1 MNAQF
6 HKTSAKRTLFY
17 QGGIMLSNQNSSSNL
32 TITGSLDV
40 EIISA
45 AEGRITLKLINA
57 PVSPTD
63 SVRFLLK
70 DTDTRTILY
79 PGISSLSSDTYL
91 LDFTALQELHEYR
104 YTKTF
109 RLLAEMVTA
118 SGASC
123 YRLHEISDSA
133 SAPAPH
139 IFIEDIYLKDDVKV
153 PPTERIVELGLNP
166 EVVSDQSLIVTLHS
180 RNRHM
185 QLSHLC
191 ELKGLN
197 MRGGILRITFDL
209 KPGSLK
215 YQKSILRFRNKLL
228 EDAISYDFKTVRIK
242 ENGDLLRIKI
252 TLDLHTIAWNGLYWD
267 VMIQLFDPDTERTSL
282 IQILIPPR
290 RRMFMKFL
298 YNGSFHTP
306 DDFYVYPYYTGAA
319 KLALVNR
326 AREQYDGFDIVL
338 KEFTAMF
345 LYNIA
350 KPYWKKKHICLVD
363 EKYSTRAQ
371 DNGYYFF
378 KHCME
383 HDEEKYL
390 GQKIYYVITKD
401 SPDYDM
407 IRPYKKNVVHF
418 MTIRHMCYI
427 LAAELLVSTDARS
440 HIYAQRSRHSIFT
453 RYTKKLPF
461 VFLQHGV
468 TALKRVDFF
477 YGKGKPG
484 SCDLFVVTSEKEKQI
499 VIDNFDYEPDE
510 VINTGFARWDVL
522 KDKSQNS
529 HDILVMPTW
538 RSWLEGAS
546 DREFEESDYFQ
557 HYAALLNSQRFKD
570 ILEKYDL
577 HANFYLHAIFQ
588 AHTES
593 FHIASDRIHLKSFG
607 DTPVNELLMQCKMLI
622 TDYSSVCWDVLYQN
636 KPTLFYQF
644 DLDKYNEAHG
654 SYIDM
659 KTDLFGDRTETLE
672 QLLDSLEKT
681 IQNGFR
687 MEPKYEKMQQEYFQF
702 EDHEHSR
709 HICEEIK
716 KWMKRK

>member
-1 MNAQF
+1 
-6 HKTSAKRTLFY
+6 
-17 QGGIMLSNQNSSSNL
+17 MLSNQNSSSDL
-32 TITGSLDV
+32 KITGSLDV

-45 AEGRITLKLINA
+45 AESRITLKLINA
-57 PVSPTD
+57 PESPTD
-63 SVRFLLK
+63 SVHFLLK

-79 PGISSLSSDTYL
+79 PEISSQSSDTYL

-306 DDFYVYPYYTGAA
+306 DDFYVYPYYTGAT

-546 DREFEESDYFQ
+546 DREFEESDYFR

-644 DLDKYNEAHG
+644 DLNKYNEAHG

-681 IQNGFR
+681 IQNNFR

>member
-1 MNAQF
+1 
-6 HKTSAKRTLFY
+6 
-17 QGGIMLSNQNSSSNL
+17 MLSNQNSSSNL

-45 AEGRITLKLINA
+45 VEGRITLKLINT

-79 PGISSLSSDTYL
+79 PEISSQSSDTYL

-306 DDFYVYPYYTGAA
+306 DDFYVYPYYTGAT

-546 DREFEESDYFQ
+546 DREFEESDYFR

-644 DLDKYNEAHG
+644 DLNKYNEAHG

-681 IQNGFR
+681 IQNNFR

>member
-1 MNAQF
+1 
-6 HKTSAKRTLFY
+6 
-17 QGGIMLSNQNSSSNL
+17 MLSNQNSSSNL

-63 SVRFLLK
+63 SVLFLLK

-79 PGISSLSSDTYL
+79 PEISSLSSDTYL
-91 LDFTALQELHEYR
+91 LDFTALQEFYEYR

-306 DDFYVYPYYTGAA
+306 DDFYVYPYYTGAT

-546 DREFEESDYFQ
+546 DREFEESDYFR

-659 KTDLFGDRTETLE
+659 KTDLFGDRTETLD

-681 IQNGFR
+681 IQNNFR

>member
-45 AEGRITLKLINA
+45 VEGRITLKLINT

-79 PGISSLSSDTYL
+79 PGISSQSSDTYL

-306 DDFYVYPYYTGAA
+306 DDFYVYPYYTGAT

-659 KTDLFGDRTETLE
+659 KTDLFGDRTETLD

-681 IQNGFR
+681 IQNNFR
-687 MEPKYEKMQQEYFQF
+687 MEPQYEKMQQEYFQF

>member
-1 MNAQF
+1 
-6 HKTSAKRTLFY
+6 
-17 QGGIMLSNQNSSSNL
+17 MLSNQNSSSDL
-32 TITGSLDV
+32 KITGSLDV

-45 AEGRITLKLINA
+45 AESRITLKLINA
-57 PVSPTD
+57 PESPTD
-63 SVRFLLK
+63 SVCFLLK

-79 PGISSLSSDTYL
+79 PEISSQSSDTYL

-306 DDFYVYPYYTGAA
+306 DDFYVYPYYTGAT

-546 DREFEESDYFQ
+546 DREFEESDYFR

-659 KTDLFGDRTETLE
+659 KTDLFGDRTETLD

-681 IQNGFR
+681 IQNNFR

>member
-40 EIISA
+40 EILSA
-45 AEGRITLKLINA
+45 AESRITLKLINA
-57 PVSPTD
+57 PESSTD

-79 PGISSLSSDTYL
+79 PEISSPSSDTYL
-91 LDFTALQELHEYR
+91 LDFTSLQELHEYR

-118 SGASC
+118 SEASC
-123 YRLHEISDSA
+123 YRLHEVSDSA
-133 SAPAPH
+133 SAPASH

-267 VMIQLFDPDTERTSL
+267 VMIQLFDPDNERTSL

-306 DDFYVYPYYTGAA
+306 DDFYVYPYYTGGA

-546 DREFEESDYFQ
+546 DREFEESDYFR

-644 DLDKYNEAHG
+644 DLNKYNEAHG

-681 IQNGFR
+681 IQNNFR

>member
-45 AEGRITLKLINA
+45 VEGRITLKLINT

-79 PGISSLSSDTYL
+79 PEISSQSSDTYL

-166 EVVSDQSLIVTLHS
+166 EVVSDQSLIVTQHS

-306 DDFYVYPYYTGAA
+306 DDFYVYPYYTGAT

-546 DREFEESDYFQ
+546 DREFEESDYFR

-644 DLDKYNEAHG
+644 DLNKYNEAHG

-681 IQNGFR
+681 IQNNFR

>member
-1 MNAQF
+1 
-6 HKTSAKRTLFY
+6 
-17 QGGIMLSNQNSSSNL
+17 MLSNQNSSSNL

-45 AEGRITLKLINA
+45 VEGRITLKLINT

-79 PGISSLSSDTYL
+79 PGISSQSSDTYL

-306 DDFYVYPYYTGAA
+306 DDFYVYPYYTGAT

-546 DREFEESDYFQ
+546 DREFEESDYFR

-659 KTDLFGDRTETLE
+659 KTDLFGDRTETLD

-681 IQNGFR
+681 IQNNFR

>member
-1 MNAQF
+1 
-6 HKTSAKRTLFY
+6 
-17 QGGIMLSNQNSSSNL
+17 MLSNQNSSSNL

-63 SVRFLLK
+63 SVLFLLK

-79 PGISSLSSDTYL
+79 PEISSLSSDTYL
-91 LDFTALQELHEYR
+91 LDFTALQEFYEYR
-104 YTKTF
+104 YTKAF

-306 DDFYVYPYYTGAA
+306 DDFYVYPYYTGAT

-546 DREFEESDYFQ
+546 DREFEESDYFR

-659 KTDLFGDRTETLE
+659 KTDLFGDRTETLD

-681 IQNGFR
+681 IQNNFR
-687 MEPKYEKMQQEYFQF
+687 MEPQYEKMQQEYFQF

>member
-1 MNAQF
+1 
-6 HKTSAKRTLFY
+6 
-17 QGGIMLSNQNSSSNL
+17 MLSNQNSSSNL

-45 AEGRITLKLINA
+45 VEGRITLKLINT

-79 PGISSLSSDTYL
+79 PEISSQSSDTYL

-209 KPGSLK
+209 NPGSLK

-306 DDFYVYPYYTGAA
+306 DDFYVYPYYTGAT

-546 DREFEESDYFQ
+546 DREFEESDYFR

-644 DLDKYNEAHG
+644 DLNKYNEAHG

-681 IQNGFR
+681 IQNNFR

>member
-306 DDFYVYPYYTGAA
+306 DDFYVYPYYTGAT

-326 AREQYDGFDIVL
+326 AHEQYDGFDIVL

-659 KTDLFGDRTETLE
+659 KTDLFGDRTETLD

>member
-1 MNAQF
+1 
-6 HKTSAKRTLFY
+6 
-17 QGGIMLSNQNSSSNL
+17 
-32 TITGSLDV
+32 
-40 EIISA
+40 
-45 AEGRITLKLINA
+45 
-57 PVSPTD
+57 
-63 SVRFLLK
+63 
-70 DTDTRTILY
+70 
-79 PGISSLSSDTYL
+79 
-91 LDFTALQELHEYR
+91 
-104 YTKTF
+104 
-109 RLLAEMVTA
+109 
-118 SGASC
+118 
-123 YRLHEISDSA
+123 
-133 SAPAPH
+133 
-139 IFIEDIYLKDDVKV
+139 
-153 PPTERIVELGLNP
+153 
-166 EVVSDQSLIVTLHS
+166 
-180 RNRHM
+180 
-185 QLSHLC
+185 
-191 ELKGLN
+191 

-306 DDFYVYPYYTGAA
+306 DDFYVYPYYTGAT

-546 DREFEESDYFQ
+546 DREFEESDYFR

-659 KTDLFGDRTETLE
+659 KTDLFGDRTETLD

-681 IQNGFR
+681 IQNNFR
-687 MEPKYEKMQQEYFQF
+687 MEPQYEKMQQEYFQF

>member
-1 MNAQF
+1 
-6 HKTSAKRTLFY
+6 
-17 QGGIMLSNQNSSSNL
+17 MLSNQNSSSDL
-32 TITGSLDV
+32 KITGSLDV

-45 AEGRITLKLINA
+45 AESRITLKLINA
-57 PVSPTD
+57 PESPTD

-79 PGISSLSSDTYL
+79 PEISSQSSDTYL

-282 IQILIPPR
+282 IQILIPPH

-306 DDFYVYPYYTGAA
+306 DDFYVYPYYTGAT

-546 DREFEESDYFQ
+546 DREFEESDYFR

-644 DLDKYNEAHG
+644 DLNKYNEAHG

-681 IQNGFR
+681 IQNNFR

>member
-1 MNAQF
+1 
-6 HKTSAKRTLFY
+6 
-17 QGGIMLSNQNSSSNL
+17 MLSNQNSSSDL

-40 EIISA
+40 EILSA
-45 AEGRITLKLINA
+45 AESRITLKLINS
-57 PVSPTD
+57 PESPTD

-70 DTDTRTILY
+70 DTDTKTILY
-79 PGISSLSSDTYL
+79 PEISSQSSDTYL
-91 LDFTALQELHEYR
+91 LDFTSLQELHEYR

-118 SGASC
+118 SEASC
-123 YRLHEISDSA
+123 YRLHEVSDSA

-166 EVVSDQSLIVTLHS
+166 EVVSDQSLIITLHS

-290 RRMFMKFL
+290 RRMSMKFL
-298 YNGSFHTP
+298 YNGSFRTP
-306 DDFYVYPYYTGAA
+306 DDFYVYPYYTGLSQ
-319 KLALVNR
+319 LALVNR
-326 AREQYDGFDIVL
+326 AREQYDGLDIVL

-350 KPYWKKKHICLVD
+350 RPYWKKKHICLVD

-383 HDEEKYL
+383 HDEETYL

-546 DREFEESDYFQ
+546 DREFEESDYFR

-588 AHTES
+588 THTES
-593 FHIASDRIHLKSFG
+593 FHIAGDRIHLKSFG

-622 TDYSSVCWDVLYQN
+622 TDYSSVSWDVLYQN

-659 KTDLFGDRTETLE
+659 KTDLFGDRAETLD

-687 MEPKYEKMQQEYFQF
+687 MEPKYEQMQQEYFRF

>member
-45 AEGRITLKLINA
+45 VEGRITLKLINT

-79 PGISSLSSDTYL
+79 PGISSQSSDTYL

-306 DDFYVYPYYTGAA
+306 DDFYVYPYYTGAT

-546 DREFEESDYFQ
+546 DREFEESDYFR

-659 KTDLFGDRTETLE
+659 KTDLFGDRTETLD

-681 IQNGFR
+681 IQNNFR

>member
-1 MNAQF
+1 
-6 HKTSAKRTLFY
+6 
-17 QGGIMLSNQNSSSNL
+17 MLSNQNSSSNL

-79 PGISSLSSDTYL
+79 PEISSQSSDTYL

-306 DDFYVYPYYTGAA
+306 DDFYVYPYYTGAT

-546 DREFEESDYFQ
+546 DREFEESDYFR

-644 DLDKYNEAHG
+644 DLNKYNEAHG

-681 IQNGFR
+681 IQNNFR

>member
-45 AEGRITLKLINA
+45 VEGRITLKLINT

-79 PGISSLSSDTYL
+79 PEISSQSSDTYL

-180 RNRHM
+180 RNRYM

-306 DDFYVYPYYTGAA
+306 DDFYVYPYYTGAT

-546 DREFEESDYFQ
+546 DREFEESDYFR

-644 DLDKYNEAHG
+644 DLNKYNEAHG

-681 IQNGFR
+681 IQNNFR

>member
-45 AEGRITLKLINA
+45 VEGRITLKLINT

-79 PGISSLSSDTYL
+79 PEISSQSSDTYL

-306 DDFYVYPYYTGAA
+306 DDFYVYPYYTGAT

-546 DREFEESDYFQ
+546 DREFEESDYFR

-644 DLDKYNEAHG
+644 DLNKYNEAHG

-681 IQNGFR
+681 IQNNFR

>member
-1 MNAQF
+1 
-6 HKTSAKRTLFY
+6 
-17 QGGIMLSNQNSSSNL
+17 MLSNQNSSSNL

-63 SVRFLLK
+63 SVLFLLK

-79 PGISSLSSDTYL
+79 PEISSQSSDTYL

-306 DDFYVYPYYTGAA
+306 DDFYVYPYYTGAT

-378 KHCME
+378 THCMK

-546 DREFEESDYFQ
+546 DREFEESDYFR

-659 KTDLFGDRTETLE
+659 KTDLFGDRTETLD

-681 IQNGFR
+681 IQNNFR

>member
-1 MNAQF
+1 
-6 HKTSAKRTLFY
+6 
-17 QGGIMLSNQNSSSNL
+17 MLSNQNSSSNL

-63 SVRFLLK
+63 SVLFLLK

-79 PGISSLSSDTYL
+79 PEISSLSSDTYL
-91 LDFTALQELHEYR
+91 LDFTALQEFYEYR
-104 YTKTF
+104 YTKAF

-306 DDFYVYPYYTGAA
+306 DDFYVYPYYTGAT

-453 RYTKKLPF
+453 RHTKKLPF

-546 DREFEESDYFQ
+546 DREFEESDYFR

-659 KTDLFGDRTETLE
+659 KTDLFGDRTETLD

>member
-79 PGISSLSSDTYL
+79 PEISSLSSDTYL
-91 LDFTALQELHEYR
+91 LDFTALQEFYEYR

-109 RLLAEMVTA
+109 RLLAEMTTT
-118 SGASC
+118 SKISY
-123 YRLHEISDSA
+123 YRLHEISGFT

-166 EVVSDQSLIVTLHS
+166 EAVSDQSLTITLHS
-180 RNRHM
+180 RNHHV
-185 QLSHLC
+185 QLSHRC

-209 KPGSLK
+209 NPGSLK

-242 ENGDLLRIKI
+242 ENGELLRIKI
-252 TLDLHTIAWNGLYWD
+252 TLDLHTIDWNGLYWD
-267 VMIQLFDPDTERTSL
+267 VMIQLFDSDTERTSL

-298 YNGSFHTP
+298 YNGSFRTP
-306 DDFYVYPYYTGAA
+306 DDFYVYPYYTGGA
-319 KLALVNR
+319 KLALINR

-546 DREFEESDYFQ
+546 DREFEESDYFR

-659 KTDLFGDRTETLE
+659 KTDLFGDRTETLD

-681 IQNGFR
+681 IQNNFH
-687 MEPKYEKMQQEYFQF
+687 MESKYEKMQQEYFQF
-702 EDHEHSR
+702 KDHEHSR

>member
-91 LDFTALQELHEYR
+91 LDFTSLQELHEYR

-118 SGASC
+118 SEASC
-123 YRLHEISDSA
+123 YRLHEVSDSA
-133 SAPAPH
+133 SAPASH

-306 DDFYVYPYYTGAA
+306 DDFYVYPYYTGGA

-538 RSWLEGAS
+538 RSWLECAS
-546 DREFEESDYFQ
+546 DREFEESDYFR

-659 KTDLFGDRTETLE
+659 KTDLFGDRTETLD

-681 IQNGFR
+681 IQNNFR

>member
-1 MNAQF
+1 
-6 HKTSAKRTLFY
+6 
-17 QGGIMLSNQNSSSNL
+17 MLSNQNSSSDL

-40 EIISA
+40 EILSA
-45 AEGRITLKLINA
+45 AESRITLKLINA
-57 PVSPTD
+57 PESPTD

-79 PGISSLSSDTYL
+79 PEISSQSSDTYL

-306 DDFYVYPYYTGAA
+306 DDFYVYPYYTGAT

-378 KHCME
+378 THCMK

-546 DREFEESDYFQ
+546 DREFEESDYFR

-588 AHTES
+588 SHTES

-681 IQNGFR
+681 IQNNFR

>member
-1 MNAQF
+1 
-6 HKTSAKRTLFY
+6 
-17 QGGIMLSNQNSSSNL
+17 MLSNQNSSSNL

>member
-79 PGISSLSSDTYL
+79 PEISSQSSDTYL

-306 DDFYVYPYYTGAA
+306 DDFYVYPYYTGAT

-659 KTDLFGDRTETLE
+659 KTDLFGDRTETLD

>member
-1 MNAQF
+1 
-6 HKTSAKRTLFY
+6 
-17 QGGIMLSNQNSSSNL
+17 MLSNQNSSSNL

-45 AEGRITLKLINA
+45 VEGRITLKLINT

-79 PGISSLSSDTYL
+79 PGISSQSSDTYL

-306 DDFYVYPYYTGAA
+306 DDFYVYPYYTGAT

-546 DREFEESDYFQ
+546 DREFEESDYFR

-659 KTDLFGDRTETLE
+659 KTDLFGDRTETLD

-681 IQNGFR
+681 IQNNFR
-687 MEPKYEKMQQEYFQF
+687 MEPQYEKMQQEYFQF

>member
-1 MNAQF
+1 
-6 HKTSAKRTLFY
+6 
-17 QGGIMLSNQNSSSNL
+17 MLSNQNSSSNL

-79 PGISSLSSDTYL
+79 PEISSQSSDTYL
-91 LDFTALQELHEYR
+91 LDFTALQELPEYR

-306 DDFYVYPYYTGAA
+306 DDFYVYPYYTGAT

-546 DREFEESDYFQ
+546 DREFEESDYFR

-659 KTDLFGDRTETLE
+659 KTDLFGDRTETLD

-681 IQNGFR
+681 IQNNFR

>member
-1 MNAQF
+1 
-6 HKTSAKRTLFY
+6 
-17 QGGIMLSNQNSSSNL
+17 MLSNQNSSSNL

-63 SVRFLLK
+63 SVLFLLK

-79 PGISSLSSDTYL
+79 PEISSLSSDTYL
-91 LDFTALQELHEYR
+91 LDFTALQEFYEYR
-104 YTKTF
+104 YTKAF

-306 DDFYVYPYYTGAA
+306 DDFYVYPYYTGAT

-546 DREFEESDYFQ
+546 DREFEESDYFR

-644 DLDKYNEAHG
+644 DLNKYNEAHG

-681 IQNGFR
+681 IQNNFR

>member
-1 MNAQF
+1 
-6 HKTSAKRTLFY
+6 
-17 QGGIMLSNQNSSSNL
+17 MLSNQNSSSNL

-63 SVRFLLK
+63 SVLFLLK

-79 PGISSLSSDTYL
+79 PEISSLSSDTYL
-91 LDFTALQELHEYR
+91 LDFTALQEFYEYR
-104 YTKTF
+104 YTKAF
-109 RLLAEMVTA
+109 RLLAEMTTT
-118 SGASC
+118 SKISY
-123 YRLHEISDSA
+123 YRLHEISGFA

-306 DDFYVYPYYTGAA
+306 DDFYVYPYYTGAT

-546 DREFEESDYFQ
+546 DREFEESDYFR

-644 DLDKYNEAHG
+644 DLNKYNEAHG

-681 IQNGFR
+681 IQNNFR

>member
-1 MNAQF
+1 
-6 HKTSAKRTLFY
+6 
-17 QGGIMLSNQNSSSNL
+17 MLSNQNSSSNL

-45 AEGRITLKLINA
+45 VEGRITLKLINT

-79 PGISSLSSDTYL
+79 PGISSQSSDTYL

-306 DDFYVYPYYTGAA
+306 DDFYVYPYYTGAT

-546 DREFEESDYFQ
+546 DREFEESDYFR

-644 DLDKYNEAHG
+644 DLNKYNEAHG

-681 IQNGFR
+681 IQNNFR

>member
-1 MNAQF
+1 
-6 HKTSAKRTLFY
+6 
-17 QGGIMLSNQNSSSNL
+17 MLSNQNSSSDL

-40 EIISA
+40 EILSA
-45 AEGRITLKLINA
+45 AESRITLKLINA

-63 SVRFLLK
+63 SVLFLLK

-79 PGISSLSSDTYL
+79 PEISSQSSDTYL

-109 RLLAEMVTA
+109 RLLVEMVTA

-197 MRGGILRITFDL
+197 MRDGILRITFDL

-306 DDFYVYPYYTGAA
+306 DDFYVYPYYTGAT

-546 DREFEESDYFQ
+546 DREFEESDYFR

-681 IQNGFR
+681 IQNNFR